1 MSASVQRSLIKLTL
15 LLVGLWLV
23 PTVRS
28 ALPPPPIP
36 PRPVEVRPFRLGIS
50 SAVLSHVNEND
61 ARAAIGSFARQ
72 ISLNHEVP
80 PAPFPVLFKNIHQIR
95 ELTTADGIDA
105 IVLTLPELWA
115 VRSHL
120 NVTDLCVANHE
131 GQIAERFVVLVHR
144 DSPIQNLADLAGKS
158 LAIAINART
167 VLAPL
172 WLDVEFARLRLPPSP
187 GHLSSV
193 VEHVR
198 SNRPSLDVF
207 FRRADACLVSERMQ
221 ETVYE
226 LNPALRTSLRAIAV
240 SPAFTSTAIA
250 FIRPADSFVQ
260 AVAVREIL
268 QLQDSP
274 AGRQVLL
281 LLRMQ
286 RVTREPVSALAD
298 SLALLDEYQRLRSAA
313 TRVPATRLNFTPV
326 SDEPRP

>member
-1 MSASVQRSLIKLTL
+1 MSAGVHRSLIKFTL

-28 ALPPPPIP
+28 ALPPAPIP
-36 PRPVEVRPFRLGIS
+36 PRPAVVHPFRLGIS
-50 SAVLSHVNEND
+50 AAVLSHVNEND

-80 PAPFPVLFKNIHQIR
+80 PAPFPFLFKNIQQIR
-95 ELTTADGIDA
+95 QLTAADRIDA

-115 VRSHL
+115 VRADL
-120 NVTDLCVANHE
+120 NVTDLCVANHD

-158 LAIAINART
+158 LAVGSNART
-167 VLAPL
+167 VLAPF
-172 WLDVEFARLRLPPSP
+172 WLDLELARLQLPPTPDHVGSIT
-187 GHLSSV
+187 
-193 VEHVR
+193 EHTR
-198 SNRPSLDVF
+198 SNRPALDVF

-226 LNPALRTSLRAIAV
+226 LNPALRSNLRAIAV
-240 SPAFTSTAIA
+240 SPALMSTAIA
-250 FIRPADSFVQ
+250 FIRPSDSFVQ
-260 AVAVREIL
+260 AIAVREIL
-268 QLQDSP
+268 QLQESP

-298 SLALLDEYQRLRSAA
+298 SLALLDEHQRHRGAA
-313 TRVPATRLNFTPV
+313 PGILAPRLSSTPGP
-326 SDEPRP
+326 DEPAP

>member
-1 MSASVQRSLIKLTL
+1 MTAGVHRSLIKFTL
-15 LLVGLWLV
+15 LLVGLWLI

-28 ALPPPPIP
+28 ALPPAPIP
-36 PRPVEVRPFRLGIS
+36 LRPAVVHPFRLGIS
-50 SAVLSHVNEND
+50 AAVLSHVNEND

-95 ELTTADGIDA
+95 ELTSADKIDA

-115 VRSHL
+115 ARVHL

-131 GQIAERFVVLVHR
+131 GQIAERFVVLVHH

-158 LAIAINART
+158 LAVAANART

-172 WLDVEFARLRLPPSP
+172 WLEVELARLRLPPTQ

-193 VEHVR
+193 TEYVR
-198 SNRPSLDVF
+198 SKLPSLDVY

-226 LNPALRTSLRAIAV
+226 LNPALRTSLRPIAV
-240 SPAFTSTAIA
+240 SPAFVSTAIA
-250 FIRPADSFVQ
+250 FLRPPDSFVQ

-298 SLALLDEYQRLRSAA
+298 SLALLDEHQRLRGGV
-313 TRVPATRLNFTPV
+313 TQIPATRLNFPPGP
-326 SDEPRP
+326 DEPRP